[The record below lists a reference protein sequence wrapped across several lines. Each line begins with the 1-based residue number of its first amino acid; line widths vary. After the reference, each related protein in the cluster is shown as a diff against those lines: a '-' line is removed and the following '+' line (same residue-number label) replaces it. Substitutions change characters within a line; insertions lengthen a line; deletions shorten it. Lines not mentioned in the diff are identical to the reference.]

1 MQLKKLNKLLKH
13 SHSLSFMILLHSPFF
28 QIKSYFPTPFH
39 FIIPHSH
46 SPYKTTTNFLQIT
59 AFFQK
64 KYFFD
69 SFYLIFHSSLNQI
82 PSTMSSKVLW
92 IGGLPGEWTA
102 DMLKYI
108 FQNARISPPNPPPNP
123 NLDGLQGAKIMMD
136 PSKTNYSMTL
146 IPIVHFS

>member
-1 MQLKKLNKLLKH
+1 
-13 SHSLSFMILLHSPFF
+13 MILLHSPFF

-39 FIIPHSH
+39 FIMPCSH
-46 SPYKTTTNFLQIT
+46 SPYKKKLRISSKLPPFSRKI
-59 AFFQK
+59 FF
-64 KYFFD
+64 FN
-69 SFYLIFHSSLNQI
+69 SFYLIFHLSLNQI

-108 FQNARISPPNPPPNP
+108 FQNARISSPNPPPNP